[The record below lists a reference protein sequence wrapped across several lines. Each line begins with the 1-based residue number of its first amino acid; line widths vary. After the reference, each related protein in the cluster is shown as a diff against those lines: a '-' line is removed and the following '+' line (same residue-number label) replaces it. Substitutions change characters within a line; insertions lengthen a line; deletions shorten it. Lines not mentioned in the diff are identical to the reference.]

1 VKISGVHTVY
11 RETILFASFVVMLSI
26 RGSPRTMEKQV
37 DKTFLQ
43 KLVDE
48 ESDRVAYSTNKGK
61 SDVWQHFVIVLLDG
75 AATAYVKCSRCN
87 TLRWQSRDGTNSLR
101 SHSSYCATKKPQAKI
116 TCPSIFSMKRKTVPA
131 SVKSAVADQ
140 MVTMCAKDVR

>member
-1 VKISGVHTVY
+1 
-11 RETILFASFVVMLSI
+11 
-26 RGSPRTMEKQV
+26 MEKQTG
-37 DKTFLQ
+37 KTFIQ

-48 ESDRVAYSTNKGK
+48 ESDRVAFSTNKGK
-61 SDVWQHFVIVLLDG
+61 SDVWQHFAIVLLDG

-87 TLRWQSRDGTNSLR
+87 TLLRWQSRDGTNGLR
-101 SHSSYCATKKPQAKI
+101 SHLSYCVTKKPQAKI
-116 TCPSIFSMKRKTVPA
+116 TCPSMFSTKRKTVPA